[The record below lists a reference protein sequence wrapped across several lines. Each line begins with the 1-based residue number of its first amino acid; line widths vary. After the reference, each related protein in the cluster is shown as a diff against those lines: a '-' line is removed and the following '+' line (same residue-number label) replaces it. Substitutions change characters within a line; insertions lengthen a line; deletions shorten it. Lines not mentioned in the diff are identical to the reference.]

1 MLAHFI
7 DSKSFQ
13 CGYFKDQKSLFEE
26 YLLED
31 ISEVEFEYLLAH
43 GMRHFGD
50 YYFRPRCLDC
60 YRCIPIRV
68 RTDDFKMTR
77 RQERALKSC
86 HKVRV
91 EIGAPRYTDEKFD
104 LYIGHKK
111 KFCALQDDVED
122 EKNFRLSFY
131 VNTSF
136 GIEFEYYIDENL
148 IGIALG
154 DHTSNTFSAIYTF
167 YDTDYSKLSLGTFS
181 ILKQL
186 EFCRQRG
193 IKFFYLG
200 YYIGDNR
207 SLKYKG
213 DFRPN
218 EIYVDHS
225 WRPFRNAKGE
235 YLVPEHNVLWR
246 NTDFLVQAKV
256 DQSVEK
262 AEISKLKENLFF

>member
-1 MLAHFI
+1 
-7 DSKSFQ
+7 
-13 CGYFKDQKSLFEE
+13 
-26 YLLED
+26 
-31 ISEVEFEYLLAH
+31 
-43 GMRHFGD
+43 
-50 YYFRPRCLDC
+50 
-60 YRCIPIRV
+60 
-68 RTDDFKMTR
+68 MTR

-256 DQSVEK
+256 DQFGEKVER
-262 AEISKLKENLFF
+262 SKLKENLFF